1 MPEYLRISSRELRNP
16 LPIKLYAGHKGSHTY
31 CLPYCAIQD
40 FEYNRLI
47 LKLYLCLCRMNI
59 HIHLLWRN
67 IKKEIIRGEEPI
79 GKQLVIS
86 LLHRL
91 VKECAPEVSPIYKH
105 ILVLLALFCKQRIS
119 NISPNGDHSS
129 LDSNIHKVFG
139 SSHSIYLHYALLKV
153 CNRGQMKENL

>member
-1 MPEYLRISSRELRNP
+1 
-16 LPIKLYAGHKGSHTY
+16 
-31 CLPYCAIQD
+31 
-40 FEYNRLI
+40 
-47 LKLYLCLCRMNI
+47 MNI

-67 IKKEIIRGEEPI
+67 IKKEIIRGEESI

-119 NISPNGDHSS
+119 NISPNGDHSC

-139 SSHSIYLHYALLKV
+139 GSHSIYLHYALLKV